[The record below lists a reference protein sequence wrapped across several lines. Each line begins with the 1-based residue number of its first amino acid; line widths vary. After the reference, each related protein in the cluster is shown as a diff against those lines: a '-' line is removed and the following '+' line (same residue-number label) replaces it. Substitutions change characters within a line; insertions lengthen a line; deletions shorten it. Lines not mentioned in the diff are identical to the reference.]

1 MIFLEDKIKDDTGS
15 ISVETERVMSVSYQE
30 GVAWL
35 RGGHPELFK
44 QAEKTWEEKLRS
56 SPMARV
62 FAEEIVHCTA
72 DHLESNAER
81 LKLLVSALAL
91 AESATE
97 RSYQIIPYIS
107 MLTASE
113 VNYFMTHGTPETK
126 ELLSMLVFVAQFE
139 EGDQIVTPIG
149 SNPPLRT
156 ARGQIRGF
164 ETKPDLDIQRVIV
177 VGRVVSYGSKVQVL
191 SKMENILRVSP
202 NTNNVYY
209 QAVELEKD
217 Q

>member
-1 MIFLEDKIKDDTGS
+1 MEENKIEPMNIQASTAASPKEKVIEKKTKKSSSESGQEVIFLEDKIKDDTGS

-72 DHLESNAER
+72 DHLESNAVR

-113 VNYFMTHGTPETK
+113 VNYF
-126 ELLSMLVFVAQFE
+126 
-139 EGDQIVTPIG
+139 
-149 SNPPLRT
+149 
-156 ARGQIRGF
+156 
-164 ETKPDLDIQRVIV
+164 
-177 VGRVVSYGSKVQVL
+177 
-191 SKMENILRVSP
+191 
-202 NTNNVYY
+202 
-209 QAVELEKD
+209 
-217 Q
+217 